1 MDWKNFLKEILLII
15 RNVEDQAIS
24 DKVKDC
30 LQIHI
35 YLPDL
40 KEERPQLVFENGNIY
55 QITSYDI
62 LLRLNYSQYIY
73 SKHIT
78 KDITKE
84 YLLNGLKN
92 AENNNDKF
100 IITLKEEIFLK
111 NNYYN
116 IVFAFKILYKRFNKV
131 CL

>member
-1 MDWKNFLKEILLII
+1 MDWKNFLKEISLII
-15 RNVEDQAIS
+15 RNVEDIAIL

-40 KEERPQLVFENGNIY
+40 KEERPQLVFENDTIY

-62 LLRLNYSQYIY
+62 LLRLNYSHNIY
-73 SKHIT
+73 SKH
-78 KDITKE
+78 ITKE

-92 AENNNDKF
+92 AKNNNDKF
-100 IITLKEEIFLK
+100 IKTLNEENEEIFLK

-116 IVFAFKILYKRFNKV
+116 IVFALKILYKRFNKV
-131 CL
+131 

>member
-15 RNVEDQAIS
+15 RNIENKAIL

-40 KEERPQLVFENGNIY
+40 KEERPQLVFENDTIY
-55 QITSYDI
+55 KITSYDI
-62 LLRLNYSQYIY
+62 LLRLNYSHNIY
-73 SKHIT
+73 SKH
-78 KDITKE
+78 ITKE

-100 IITLKEEIFLK
+100 IMILKKEIFLK

-116 IVFAFKILYKRFNKV
+116 IVFALKILYKCFNKV
-131 CL
+131 

>member
-40 KEERPQLVFENGNIY
+40 KEERPQLVFENDTIY

-62 LLRLNYSQYIY
+62 LLRLNYSHNIY
-73 SKHIT
+73 SKH
-78 KDITKE
+78 ITKE

-100 IITLKEEIFLK
+100 IKTLKEEIFLK
-111 NNYYN
+111 KNY
-116 IVFAFKILYKRFNKV
+116 
-131 CL
+131 

>member
-1 MDWKNFLKEILLII
+1 MNWKKFLKEILLII
-15 RNVEDQAIS
+15 RNIENKAIL

-40 KEERPQLVFENGNIY
+40 KEERPQLVFENDTIY
-55 QITSYDI
+55 KITSYDI
-62 LLRLNYSQYIY
+62 LLRLNYSHNIY
-73 SKHIT
+73 SKH
-78 KDITKE
+78 ITKE

-100 IITLKEEIFLK
+100 IMILKKEIFLK

-116 IVFAFKILYKRFNKV
+116 IVFALKILYKCFNKV
-131 CL
+131 